1 MANKRQRKKQ
11 QQKKNIELLQK
22 TNINKKEIKKLKNNT
37 QHATAIYK
45 KQQRAIKAAERSKI
59 IQSLGLKVKDHSAKR
74 YWSDERWN
82 KWLSAENKKRVK
94 KPRKSLKDENEYY
107 LLIFWRDKTSVGFAD
122 DEVVNIFKNEYKYVT
137 TDALVELINFY
148 LRDDD
153 AKGVEIG
160 TAQAAIIH
168 SSQVD
173 AYIKWQTHISSKSNL
188 YQDMHNWILVYKGK
202 AKRYKELLLAI
213 VTVIRLM
220 YDHTERAE
228 FINILLDNL
237 LPQINR
243 RMRERLANDIDWRGL
258 S

>member
-1 MANKRQRKKQ
+1 VLWLANKRQRKKQ

-82 KWLSAENKKRVK
+82 KWLNAENKKRVK

-122 DEVVNIFKNEYKYVT
+122 DEVVNIFKNEY
-137 TDALVELINFY
+137 
-148 LRDDD
+148 
-153 AKGVEIG
+153 
-160 TAQAAIIH
+160 AIIH
-168 SSQVD
+168 ASQVD